1 MFLPCIFNFQK
12 LQKLVQDKLALT
24 NEVANEVI
32 SSMQTVRS
40 FANES
45 GEAERYDGKLKE
57 VYRVQVKQAIAYSGY
72 IWVTEVS
79 TLL

>member
-1 MFLPCIFNFQK
+1 MQK

-40 FANES
+40 FANEA
-45 GEAERYDGKLKE
+45 GEAERYDGKLGE
-57 VYRVQVKQAIAYSGY
+57 VYRVQVKQAVAYAGY
-72 IWVTEVS
+72 IWVTEVRS
-79 TLL
+79 IFIELY